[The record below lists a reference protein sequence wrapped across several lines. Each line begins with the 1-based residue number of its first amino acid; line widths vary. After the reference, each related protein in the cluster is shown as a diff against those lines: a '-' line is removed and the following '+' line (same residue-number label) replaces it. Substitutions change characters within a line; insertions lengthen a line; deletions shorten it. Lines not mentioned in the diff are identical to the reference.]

1 MLEQN
6 NIKMIACK
14 NKIIPGIYITST
26 PLGNRYDI
34 TLRALHLFDK
44 ADVMLCEDTRTT
56 KRLFKLL
63 DISLKNKSWLS
74 YNDHNSSNIFT
85 IISNEI
91 RNDKI
96 ICLVSDAGTPL
107 ISDPGY
113 KLVRFAMKNNIRVYT
128 VPGPCSVISA
138 LSISG
143 LKTDQ
148 FLFIGFLPKKKG
160 DYIKRIQESYSTKY
174 TLVIFERASRL
185 KFFLSVIK
193 KEFVSFF
200 IVLAKELTKLNEEII
215 TIDINNIDEYLSKKK
230 SYKGEYTVII
240 EFNEPLIKKRFSD
253 KVLLKELLKL
263 NPSQVSSMLSKK
275 SSESRRNI
283 YKRCIKLK
291 TRNEKNN

>member
-1 MLEQN
+1 MLKQSS
-6 NIKMIACK
+6 IKMIESK
-14 NKIIPGIYITST
+14 NKIAPGIYITST

-34 TLRALHLFDK
+34 TLRALHLFNR

-63 DISLKNKSWLS
+63 DISIKNKKWLS
-74 YNDHNSSNIFT
+74 YNDHSYSNKFT

-91 RNDKI
+91 KSKKI

-113 KLVRFAMKNNIRVYT
+113 KLVRFAMKNKIKVLT

-138 LSISG
+138 LSVSG

-148 FLFIGFLPKKKG
+148 FLFIGFLPKKKI
-160 DYIKRIQESYSTKY
+160 DYVKKIRESYSTKY
-174 TLVIFERASRL
+174 TLILFERASRL
-185 KFFLSVIK
+185 YFLLSIIK

-215 TIDINNIDEYLSKKK
+215 TIDIYNIDEYLSSKK
-230 SYKGEYTVII
+230 SFKGEYTVIV
-240 EFNEPLIKKRFSD
+240 EFNEPLIKKKFSD
-253 KVLLKELLKL
+253 KVLLKELLNLK
-263 NPSQVSSMLSKK
+263 PSQVSSMLSKK
-275 SSESRRNI
+275 SSESREDI

-291 TRNEKNN
+291 NKNEKKN

>member
-91 RNDKI
+91 QNEKI